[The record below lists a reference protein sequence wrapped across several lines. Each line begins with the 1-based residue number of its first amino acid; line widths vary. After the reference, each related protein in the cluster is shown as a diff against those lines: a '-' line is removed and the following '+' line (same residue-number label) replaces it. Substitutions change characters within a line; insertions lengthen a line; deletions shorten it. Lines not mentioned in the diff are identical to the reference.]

1 VLWWFWIPKSKV
13 KTELFDYT
21 EWVEKGFITVTDGV
35 FENVIDHKKIIAD
48 ITALPLKYNIQAI
61 AFDQRLAYH
70 GVVQELGT
78 VFGTSETDEWIQGLY
93 PFTQSFPNL
102 SLSTKALE
110 KEISNYELE
119 HFGNPVMRWMMGNVQ
134 LKVDAVGQIMPDKA
148 KSINKIDGV
157 AALVNCKAIDLR
169 IQANGS
175 IETESMAL

>member
-1 VLWWFWIPKSKV
+1 
-13 KTELFDYT
+13 LFDYT

-93 PFTQSFPNL
+93 PFTQSFPNV
-102 SLSTKALE
+102 SLCAKKFE
-110 KEISNYELE
+110 KDASNYELE
-119 HFGNPVMRWMMGNVQ
+119 HFGNPVARWMVGNIV
-134 LKVDAVGQIMPDKA
+134 LKVDAVGQIMPDKG
-148 KSINKIDGV
+148 KSTAGKIDGI
-157 AALVNCKAIDLR
+157 AALLNAIAIDMR
-169 IQANGS
+169 INSTGR